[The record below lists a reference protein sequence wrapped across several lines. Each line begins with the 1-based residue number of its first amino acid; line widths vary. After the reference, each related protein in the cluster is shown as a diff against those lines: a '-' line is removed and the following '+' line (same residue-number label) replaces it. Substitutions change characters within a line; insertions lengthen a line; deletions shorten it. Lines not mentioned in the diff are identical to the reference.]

1 MGRSQPDQL
10 SEKFGGEFAIVG
22 IDVVDIADVAVINL
36 LVVVVLNLHHLI
48 AGREGPPEALDP
60 TLARGVQCC
69 LQFDIEGACA
79 DAAPIHRAKNLDVAD
94 GVEAESFRNACFHQ
108 LDDAW
113 HGGFGD
119 RPLAR
124 SRNRYPRES

>member
-1 MGRSQPDQL
+1 
-10 SEKFGGEFAIVG
+10 
-22 IDVVDIADVAVINL
+22 
-36 LVVVVLNLHHLI
+36 
-48 AGREGPPEALDP
+48 
-60 TLARGVQCC
+60 

-113 HGGFGD
+113 HGGFGIVRLHEVEIAIRGRAEIGNEAVVD
-119 RPLAR
+119 AVSAGDDAALRGLPEHFGQAHHRHRP
-124 SRNRYPRES
+124 